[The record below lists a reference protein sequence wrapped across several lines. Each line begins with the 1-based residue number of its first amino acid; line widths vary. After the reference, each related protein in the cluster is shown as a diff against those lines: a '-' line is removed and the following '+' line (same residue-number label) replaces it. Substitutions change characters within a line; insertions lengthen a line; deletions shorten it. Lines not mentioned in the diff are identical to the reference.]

1 MGVTAA
7 AHLPHVTSSS
17 YPSLQAHLQAAHQ
30 AVRVSSWSLSIR
42 LLRSTLDDDKS
53 RRGQVE
59 GEGENGAS
67 QTPEQ
72 GAARRTK
79 LMYQV
84 TISDFPNDVFVL
96 VEDPERPTRATLLN
110 EARSSHAGLLAKN
123 GGVGL
128 NTEIPNAPVVG
139 EDGKAEVKDEAATA
153 AVKAAPEAENGASG
167 EIVVVG
173 DQPSDVEMSDAPVQG
188 MSKEENGTATE
199 PTPTTRFTLF
209 AAASSFPMLLTS
221 LNLPPALGAPS
232 LGDGVSSTSPS
243 AGPGAWMQRGAALVV
258 EGATWELPSMEGSLA
273 SENRGEW
280 KIRLGLVMHGGTR
293 SAGALLE
300 AEYLPLNA
308 LPPTSPLLTSQ
319 LRSIFPAYLLAPT
332 NSAGVVPSDTLSAT
346 QPSADLWSEVVV
358 PPEGEAQELP
368 NSQRKDPGW
377 IGTERGRRLA
387 FMYINLLRAQGII

>member
-17 YPSLQAHLQAAHQ
+17 YPPLQAHLQAAHQ

-59 GEGENGAS
+59 GEGENGRSLA
-67 QTPEQ
+67 PEQ
-72 GAARRTK
+72 GAVRRTK

-110 EARSSHAGLLAKN
+110 EARSSQAGLLAKN
-123 GGVGL
+123 GDVGL
-128 NTEIPNAPVVG
+128 NTEIPSAPVVG
-139 EDGKAEVKDEAATA
+139 EDGNAEEKDEAAA
-153 AVKAAPEAENGASG
+153 AAAKAAPEVENGASG
-167 EIVVVG
+167 GEVIVVG
-173 DQPSDVEMSDAPVQG
+173 DQPNDVEMSDTPGPGAP
-188 MSKEENGTATE
+188 KEENGAATE
-199 PTPTTRFTLF
+199 TTPTTRFTLF
-209 AAASSFPMLLTS
+209 AAASSFPTLLTS

-232 LGDGVSSTSPS
+232 LGDGVSSTSQS
-243 AGPGAWMQRGAALVV
+243 AGPGAWLPRGAALVV

-300 AEYLPLNA
+300 VCVCVQFN
-308 LPPTSPLLTSQ
+308 
-319 LRSIFPAYLLAPT
+319 IFF
-332 NSAGVVPSDTLSAT
+332 VIKELSLST
-346 QPSADLWSEVVV
+346 
-358 PPEGEAQELP
+358 
-368 NSQRKDPGW
+368 
-377 IGTERGRRLA
+377 
-387 FMYINLLRAQGII
+387 